1 MTSPIKLL
9 RVKEV
14 LSRIGISRA
23 TLYRWLEQDQSFP
36 RPVSLGANSICFVE
50 DEINNWIAGRVR
62 ASRAEMAA

>member
-23 TLYRWLEQDQSFP
+23 TLYRWLGQDQSFP
-36 RPVSLGANSICFVE
+36 RPISLGVNSICFIEEEV
-50 DEINNWIAGRVR
+50 NNWIAGRVR
-62 ASRAEMAA
+62 ASRAKEVA